1 VGSTSKDS
9 SIDGPG
15 QLSAL
20 VAAVAFVDETGALRR
35 ASLDDDPQLLAQIT
49 CAYGLMGVVVE
60 ASLLTRAHTLVRTV
74 MTMHPVP
81 RSAPGARAAAVLSE
95 AREGSDNVFAIMHP
109 LRDTIYVERRWLVP
123 NRTRV
128 PFLITAVN
136 LALLGT
142 PKADCFKRGRP
153 LSALLAPVVSANR
166 HMGLYTDHRRH
177 GFTNSYAPVTARE
190 DRLDFSYFEFDAT
203 RLDEVVSGC
212 WELAAEHQRRTGFC
226 PNGFAVYFVKR
237 PGGKLAGSYTGA
249 AGASFMLDPIHS
261 DPEDPR
267 WRAFNEAYALWAVA
281 LGANVSLSQ
290 TKGLPASPELGGALP
305 ASLARERFVTPFFRP
320 FLVDDVA
327 FEKEKSYARP
337 AGDDHPRR
345 AAMLAEYRRLLD
357 QAANEAA
364 AEGGGGGAAA
374 AGGGAVAGEAAVG
387 APQTPPAAATRPWTP
402 PQAAQTYVG
411 RFLFSL
417 GLAPLWAAASSYL
430 SADSDATASTAPS
443 PSAAAAPSPAAA
455 KA

>member
-337 AGDDHPRR
+337 AGDNHPRR
-345 AAMLAEYRRLLD
+345 AELLSRARALLLEAEAGAPAWRRARGASSGLFSRASRLLS
-357 QAANEAA
+357 NWGLLSSLEAPLA
-364 AEGGGGGAAA
+364 SSDDDDRR
-374 AGGGAVAGEAAVG
+374 
-387 APQTPPAAATRPWTP
+387 PQTP
-402 PQAAQTYVG
+402 
-411 RFLFSL
+411 
-417 GLAPLWAAASSYL
+417 
-430 SADSDATASTAPS
+430 S
-443 PSAAAAPSPAAA
+443 PK
-455 KA
+455 KAM